1 MRINLVV
8 NSFPN
13 TSETFLFNLV
23 VELEKRGHDVTIC
36 AFSKNSNTTIYRDR
50 LHKWS
55 GKIVYIPALRWF
67 NAPIQIFTAFRH
79 PKTFMDLLRKRGLFK
94 GYADY
99 LKFKAISFNQP
110 EVIHFAFSGIAVN
123 LLPILDLLGSDTKLF
138 VSCRGTAEKVTPVL
152 DPNRAQLLSQ
162 VFSKIHRVHCV
173 SEDMKQSIMQYGLE
187 ANNAFVNYPSINTS
201 EFVKKGEHIPKK
213 RDETFRFITTGR
225 LNYIKGYI
233 YAIGAMANLVKK
245 GYNIQYKIVGD
256 GPDTD
261 MLNYIIRER
270 GLQHFVTL
278 TGKVSLTEVNQLL
291 QQADIFIL
299 PSLSEGI
306 SNAALEAMA
315 LEMPVVSTN
324 AGGMSEAIQNGYNGL
339 LVERFSEYALE
350 TALEYMIQH
359 HAEALLMGKNGRTS
373 VENTFTLENQINIF
387 ECEYQK
393 Q

>member
-1 MRINLVV
+1 
-8 NSFPN
+8 
-13 TSETFLFNLV
+13 
-23 VELEKRGHDVTIC
+23 
-36 AFSKNSNTTIYRDR
+36 
-50 LHKWS
+50 
-55 GKIVYIPALRWF
+55 
-67 NAPIQIFTAFRH
+67 
-79 PKTFMDLLRKRGLFK
+79 
-94 GYADY
+94 
-99 LKFKAISFNQP
+99 
-110 EVIHFAFSGIAVN
+110 
-123 LLPILDLLGSDTKLF
+123 